1 MRLTRSSAFGLL
13 IAVSAPVSARAQLSM
28 DPAQWYI
35 NNQIYS
41 TRVFNSTIGTS
52 MASGV
57 RAGASAGAA
66 TPRDVT
72 AYVATTSVLPARL
85 SQRSATTPE
94 GRRTAQRMF
103 EEQLQLYHA
112 TAKKDGFPST
122 DLAYAYTYFVVNHY
136 LVAHDLIDVP
146 IDRDPFLRSDRDGF
160 ERIELAAKKRAMQ
173 VDAMGERSVFEQLR
187 TRLADVP
194 AVRGMTD
201 AEKQEAAESMAIAF
215 GVNYRADLDGV
226 MRGDEALASTAR
238 RVSREALERLLGQ
251 PIDRIRIGS
260 AGLQP

>member
-1 MRLTRSSAFGLL
+1 
-13 IAVSAPVSARAQLSM
+13 M

-57 RAGASAGAA
+57 RAGASGGAA

-85 SQRSATTPE
+85 AQRSATTAE
-94 GRRTAQRMF
+94 GRRSAQRMF

-146 IDRDPFLRSDRDGF
+146 LDRDPFLRAARDGF

-173 VDAMGERSVFEQLR
+173 VDAMGERSVFEQFR

-194 AVRGMTD
+194 AVRAMTD
-201 AEKQEAAESMAIAF
+201 AEKQEAAETMAIAF
-215 GVNYRADLDGV
+215 GVNYRAYLDGV
-226 MRGDEALASTAR
+226 MRGDDALASTAR

-260 AGLQP
+260 AGLQL